1 MSFLHPEF
9 LYYMLPP
16 LFILFGLLLTQKEA
30 QATFFSSEV
39 MDRLRVSAN
48 TLTLKA
54 RNALFLIIG
63 ILIVIALAGP
73 VIKEGKIE
81 IKAKSAD
88 IMIALDISDSMLATD
103 VYPNRLKLAKQ
114 KALEFLR
121 LAPDDRIGIIA
132 FAKNSYL
139 VSPLSFDHE
148 AVAFLLKNLDTNS
161 ITEQGTDLMSM
172 LEVVDRSIKNEA
184 RRYILLLSDGG
195 DDTDFSKEIA
205 YAKEHNITVFVLG
218 IGTTQGAPIKLPTGE
233 FIKQNGKIIITKL
246 NEKIA
251 DLATKT
257 GGVYI
262 RGVNSN
268 SDIKAMLHEIQTK
281 AEKKAMKS
289 EEIEKYIPLFYYP
302 VGLALILLL
311 IATSSMSKRE
321 SVQVPSMFMLGL
333 LLFGFAPN
341 AKAGFLDFVDLQ
353 DAKEAYKHQNYEVS
367 AKHFEEYAK
376 KSHSGEA
383 YYNAGNAFYR
393 QKKYKE
399 ALQEYKKA
407 KFDSRADRAK
417 NFANMGN
424 AYAKLGSEKNLKEA
438 IKAYEDS
445 LKLQDDKEVR
455 ENLEAVKKAL
465 QQQKQQ
471 QKQKKQQKNKKNKQQ
486 KNQNQQNKQD
496 QKSEQQ
502 KDQNKQNQQD
512 KKDKQQSKNQN
523 EQSQQES
530 QKNSDQKEQQK
541 NEKQKEQQKE
551 RKSQKQSE
559 EEKKNQEKNTQE
571 KSQKDQQKKESA
583 SKAKKEDKK
592 EKEQSLQEL
601 ASQKEKAKQKEKQK
615 PSVSQIK
622 AKDMKDKMS
631 DAEEKKWLKA
641 LNSQQTS
648 YLYRLNKKPM
658 KEDLNEKPW

>member
-30 QATFFSSEV
+30 QATFFSEEV

-54 RNALFLIIG
+54 RNALFMLIG
-63 ILIVIALAGP
+63 ILLIFALAGP

-121 LAPDDRIGIIA
+121 LAPNERIGIIA

-139 VSPLSFDHE
+139 VSPLSFDHG

-172 LEVVDRSIKNEA
+172 LEVVDRSIKNES

-195 DDTDFSKEIA
+195 DVEDFSREIA
-205 YAKEHNITVFVLG
+205 YAKEHNITVFILG
-218 IGTTQGAPIKLPTGE
+218 IGTKKGAPIKLENGE
-233 FIKQNGKIIITKL
+233 FIKQNGKIILTKL

-262 RGVNSN
+262 EGVNSN
-268 SDIKAMLHEIQTK
+268 SDIKAMLREIEAK
-281 AEKKAMKS
+281 AKKKEMKS

-311 IATSSMSKRE
+311 IATSSMSKRKK
-321 SVQVPSMFMLGL
+321 VDVPSMFL
-333 LLFGFAPN
+333 LALIFFNAPS
-341 AKAGFLDFVDLQ
+341 AKAGLLDFVELK
-353 DAKEAYKHQNYEVS
+353 DAKEAYKHQNYKKS
-367 AKHFEEYAK
+367 AQYFDAYAK
-376 KSHSGEA
+376 KSDSGEA
-383 YYNAGNAFYR
+383 YYNAGNALYK

-399 ALQEYKKA
+399 ALESYKKA
-407 KFDSRADRAK
+407 TFSSREARAK

-424 AYAKLGSEKNLKEA
+424 AHARLGSEEELKNA
-438 IKAYEDS
+438 IKVYEES
-445 LKLQDDKEVR
+445 LKLKEDKEVR
-455 ENLEAVKKAL
+455 ENLKAVKKAL
-465 QQQKQQ
+465 QKKQEQKEQNKQNKQNKQQNKKQQNQKDQKNQQQQQQQPQEQQNNKDKNRENKQQ
-471 QKQKKQQKNKKNKQQ
+471 Q
-486 KNQNQQNKQD
+486 QQNKQD
-496 QKSEQQ
+496 Q
-502 KDQNKQNQQD
+502 QNKQSQQND
-512 KKDKQQSKNQN
+512 KEKNQ
-523 EQSQQES
+523 
-530 QKNSDQKEQQK
+530 
-541 NEKQKEQQKE
+541 E

-559 EEKKNQEKNTQE
+559 EEKKNQEKNAQE
-571 KSQKDQQKKESA
+571 QKKNEQEQKDKEQQNKSKENA
-583 SKAKKEDKK
+583 KKAKEKLKELKANEENKKQDKK
-592 EKEQSLQEL
+592 EKQD
-601 ASQKEKAKQKEKQK
+601 ASMAQM
-615 PSVSQIK
+615 
-622 AKDMKDKMS
+622 KDMKDKMS

-641 LNSQQTS
+641 LNSQQNS
-648 YLYRLNKKPM
+648 YLYRLNKEKPI
-658 KEDLNEKPW
+658 KEDQNEKPW

>member
-30 QATFFSSEV
+30 QAAFFSEDV

-54 RNALFLIIG
+54 RNALFMLIG
-63 ILIVIALAGP
+63 VLLVFALAGP

-103 VYPNRLKLAKQ
+103 LYPNRLKLAKQ

-121 LAPDDRIGIIA
+121 LAPNERIGVIA

-139 VSPLSFDHE
+139 VSPLSFDHT

-172 LEVVDRSIKNEA
+172 LEVVDRSIKNES

-195 DDTDFSKEIA
+195 DEKEFSREIA
-205 YAKEHNITVFVLG
+205 YAKKHNITVFVLG
-218 IGTTQGAPIKLPTGE
+218 IGTKKGAPIKLPNGE
-233 FIKQNGKIIITKL
+233 FIKQSGKIILTKL

-251 DLATKT
+251 DLAIKT

-262 RGVNSN
+262 EGVNSN
-268 SDIKAMLHEIQTK
+268 SDVKAMLREIEAK
-281 AEKKAMKS
+281 AKKKELKS

-311 IATSSMSKRE
+311 IATSSISKRE
-321 SVQVPSMFMLGL
+321 KVRVPSMFL
-333 LLFGFAPN
+333 LAFILFNTPS
-341 AKAGFLDFVDLQ
+341 AKAGFLDFVELQ
-353 DAKEAYKHQNYEVS
+353 DAKEAYKHKDYATA
-367 AKHFEEYAK
+367 AKYYDKYAK
-376 KSHSGEA
+376 ESESGAA
-383 YYNAGNAFYR
+383 YYNAANALYK

-399 ALQEYKKA
+399 ALKNYKKA
-407 KFDSRADRAK
+407 TFGSRKARAK

-424 AYAKLGSEKNLKEA
+424 AHARLGSEEELKNA
-438 IKAYEDS
+438 IKAYEES
-445 LKLQDDKEVR
+445 LKLKEDKAVR

-465 QQQKQQ
+465 QKRE
-471 QKQKKQQKNKKNKQQ
+471 QKKQQNKQNKKNKQNKQ
-486 KNQNQQNKQD
+486 NKQNKEQNKDQKQNKDHKNQQSQQNKQQKQNPKDKKEQDQQNKQD
-496 QKSEQQ
+496 QKNQ
-502 KDQNKQNQQD
+502 QNKDN
-512 KKDKQQSKNQN
+512 KEKN
-523 EQSQQES
+523 
-530 QKNSDQKEQQK
+530 
-541 NEKQKEQQKE
+541 KE

-559 EEKKNQEKNTQE
+559 EEKKNQEKNQHKNE
-571 KSQKDQQKKESA
+571 QQKQKDKEQQKK
-583 SKAKKEDKK
+583 SKKDVKK
-592 EKEQSLQEL
+592 EKEKLKEL
-601 ASQKEKAKQKEKQK
+601 HSKETKQKQKQEKKNKQNA
-615 PSVSQIK
+615 SMAQM
-622 AKDMKDKMS
+622 KDMKEKMS

-641 LNSQQTS
+641 LNSQQNS
-648 YLYRLNKKPM
+648 YLYRLNKEKPI
-658 KEDLNEKPW
+658 KEDQNEKPW